1 MILKNMNKLI
11 NIYNDMNINIYK
23 KISNFER
30 SKKIKLEKNFRSL
43 NKLTS
48 VSYILDTILH
58 IILAS
63 STLKRRKEKCDL
75 MSIFLIIFLR

>member
-30 SKKIKLEKNFRSL
+30 SKKDKARNKFSIAELANFS
-43 NKLTS
+43 
-48 VSYILDTILH
+48 
-58 IILAS
+58 
-63 STLKRRKEKCDL
+63 
-75 MSIFLIIFLR
+75 